1 MLSVERGLL
10 GGRRSRPE
18 PGRPALLPV
27 APLLDPLAVGAVAL
41 LVAFGLANLAALG
54 DAGAVRHQLV
64 VVGGGVVLFVVLR
77 RWPAAGLR
85 WLGWGCY
92 VLSLLLL
99 VAVDVGGM
107 SVRGA
112 QRWIALGFF
121 TMQPSELAKLGLVL
135 ALALVLGGDRSW
147 PRRLTT
153 ALVVAALPIGLVLLQ
168 PDLSTAA
175 VLCAV
180 TGTMLVL
187 GRVPLTVLVP
197 FLVVAALAL
206 PFAEQLLHPY
216 QQERLHAFLSGST
229 DADGPGWAIRQM
241 HIALAWGGLTGG
253 ADHPLHQ
260 LVGLY
265 LPDRHTDLAFASLVE
280 QLGILAG
287 ASAVLAA
294 VVLVWRVVGISRRT
308 RNRPAGLAAAG
319 FAALVSV
326 EVAVSVAGNLGLVPT
341 AGVPFPLLSYGGT
354 AAAVHIAALGLV
366 LALGADAET
375 HRLWGRGRA
384 DPARPRLLRTT
395 AVAVTGLLVA
405 MVGFAWQLQSAQG
418 SQLREAA
425 LDQML
430 RCSRVPAARGD
441 ITDRHGT
448 PLALDVRRDRVAVVP
463 ALVRPEDVPTLAALT
478 SRPESGLRRRLR
490 HNRASRDLTVASLPT
505 AVGRRVREAA
515 LPGVFVV
522 PETRRRYPD
531 GDILGPV
538 LGWTGVATPVEAERW
553 PDLAP
558 GSIVGRAGL
567 EQVYDPVLRG
577 TDGRQCVYVS
587 PAGTPMAMG
596 PYTAPR
602 RGRTLRLTLDL
613 GLEKTLVQ
621 SLDAVLRSRPGEPLG
636 DIGGAVL
643 LDPRNGQVL
652 AMASRPSYDNRV
664 FGPPVDNDALARL
677 ARRPGSPMLEHVTQV
692 AAPPGSTFKLVVAAA
707 SMRDGRVPP
716 DRVLPGG
723 GSWTLGGDSFGNWM
737 SLPAQD
743 LPDAIS
749 WSNNVYFYQLAW
761 AMGPWPI
768 ISTARSLGVGRQT
781 GIDLPAEA
789 GGYLGTPESVARDG
803 GTWYP
808 GSTVILGI
816 GQGYLTVTPLQD
828 ALWTAGVATGAM
840 VTPHLGLAYGEGP
853 RRSAIRWPRPRRLP
867 YADRLGPVREGMA
880 LAASSGTA
888 SILTALP
895 VRAGAKT
902 GSAQDPSA
910 PNGAP
915 DSWFTAAAPLERP
928 RVVATS
934 FVRGGG
940 HGVST
945 SGAVVLPVLQYF
957 FAHEEQIL
965 RIGPPEVRRPGGT
978 HPRRRAPRRGQPGS
992 GPHPRPRR

>member
-10 GGRRSRPE
+10 GGRRSRPG
-18 PGRPALLPV
+18 PGRPARVPL
-27 APLLDPLAVGAVAL
+27 APLLDPYAVGAVAVL
-41 LVAFGLANLAALG
+41 AALGLGNLAALG
-54 DAGAVRHQLV
+54 DTAAVRHQLAV
-64 VVGGGVVLFVVLR
+64 VVGGVVLFLVLR
-77 RWPAAGLR
+77 QWRTAGLR

-92 VLSLLLL
+92 ALSVVLL
-99 VAVDVGGM
+99 VAVDVGGT
-107 SVRGA
+107 SARGA
-112 QRWIALGFF
+112 QRWIALGPFS
-121 TMQPSELAKLGLVL
+121 MQPSELAKLGLLL
-135 ALALVLGGDRSW
+135 ALALVLGSDRAW
-147 PRRLTT
+147 PRRLAT
-153 ALVVAALPIGLVLLQ
+153 AVLVAALPIGLVLLQ
-168 PDLSTAA
+168 PDLSTALL
-175 VLCAV
+175 LCAV

-187 GRVPLTVLVP
+187 GRVPFKVLVP
-197 FLVVAALAL
+197 IIVVAVLAL

-229 DADGPGWAIRQM
+229 DVDGPGWAIRQM

-253 ADHPLHQ
+253 ADHPLHR

-280 QLGILAG
+280 QFGILVG

-294 VVLVWRVVGISRRT
+294 AVLVWRVVAMSRRT

-366 LALGADAET
+366 LALGADGET
-375 HRLWGRGRA
+375 HRLWLRGRP
-384 DPARPRLLRTT
+384 DTARPRLLRTT
-395 AVAVTGLLVA
+395 AVLVTGLLVGL
-405 MVGFAWQLQSAQG
+405 VGFAWQLQSAQG

-430 RCSRVPAARGD
+430 RCTRVPAARGQ

-448 PLALDVRRDRVAVVP
+448 PLALDVRRHRVGVVP
-463 ALVRPEDVPTLAALT
+463 ALVRPADVPTLAALT
-478 SRPESGLRRRLR
+478 ARPEPVLRRLLHR
-490 HNRASRDLTVASLPT
+490 HRASRDLTVASLPT
-505 AVGRRVREAA
+505 AAGRRVRAAA

-522 PETRRRYPD
+522 PDVRRRYPAAD
-531 GDILGPV
+531 VLGPV
-538 LGWTGVATPVEAERW
+538 LGWTGVATPVEMERW
-553 PDLAP
+553 PDLAL
-558 GSIVGRAGL
+558 GATVGRAGL

-577 TDGRQCVYVS
+577 TDGRQCVYVT

-596 PYTAPR
+596 PYTPPR
-602 RGRTLRLTLDL
+602 RGKTLRLTVDL
-613 GLEKTLVQ
+613 GLQRELTR
-621 SLDAVLRSRPGEPLG
+621 SLGEVLRTRPGQPLG
-636 DIGGAVL
+636 DLGGAVL

-652 AMASRPSYDNRV
+652 ATASLPAYDNRI
-664 FGPPVDNDALARL
+664 FGPPVDGAALARVS
-677 ARRPGSPMLEHVTQV
+677 RRAGSPMLDHVTQV

-707 SMRDGRVPP
+707 SMRDGTVPP

-723 GSWTLGGDSFGNWM
+723 GSWTLGDHTFGNWM

-743 LPDAIS
+743 LPNAIS

-761 AMGPWPI
+761 AMGAGPI
-768 ISTARSLGVGRQT
+768 ISTARSLGVGRPT
-781 GIDLPAEA
+781 GIDLPGESA
-789 GGYLGTPESVARDG
+789 GYLGTPASVARDG
-803 GTWYP
+803 GTWFP

-828 ALWTAGVATGAM
+828 AVWTGGVATGAV
-840 VTPHLGLAYGEGP
+840 VTPHLGLAYGQG
-853 RRSAIRWPRPRRLP
+853 RGRSALRWPASRRLP

-880 LAASSGTA
+880 LAATSGTA
-888 SILTALP
+888 SILRALP
-895 VRAGAKT
+895 VRSGAKT

-910 PNGAP
+910 ANGAP

-957 FAHEEQIL
+957 FAHEEEIL
-965 RIGPPEVRRPGGT
+965 RTGRPA
-978 HPRRRAPRRGQPGS
+978 R
-992 GPHPRPRR
+992 PHH